1 MEETKKLATETK
13 QLRQQPRAQ
22 VPGFPLPGMGSSVAV
37 VEQVSPQ
44 LISVPGSFSLQV
56 LTKLHLTDEFL
67 DSNNLYARMACLPG
81 WNLTTFLNSL
91 DPNERL

>member
-1 MEETKKLATETK
+1 MEAPKKLATEAK

-22 VPGFPLPGMGSSVAV
+22 VTGSPLPGMGFSVAV
-37 VEQVSPQ
+37 VEQVSSQ
-44 LISVPGSFSLQV
+44 LTRIPDSFSLQV

-67 DSNNLYARMACLPG
+67 DSNNLSARMACLPG
-81 WNLTTFLNSL
+81 WNLITFLNSL